1 MRYIFKWELTTNC
14 TYNCPFCAL
23 HGIEQFSTND
33 IYDKVLSFVQELAK
47 DENIDYIK
55 IILFGGECTIHPAF
69 LDIVRELVKID
80 KIKLTLFTN
89 LSSDIQLYIDFCNI
103 VKDKISEF
111 LITYHE
117 EFADIP
123 IFKNKLK
130 TILDNY
136 NYIDL
141 ELFCMVGR
149 NHKTE
154 NELTDI
160 FRDLL
165 NYPMFTLLFAPI
177 CGENYK
183 IENDNKLEKT
193 YRLKN
198 NNNKRYNKFC
208 TNYYEIESF
217 INSKGILFPCQMVQ
231 KYWSIDIPK
240 SDNPVRTFNALK
252 KLKIKCSQ
260 LQCCGNM
267 PKEDLNKNN
276 GIRYIHE

>member
-1 MRYIFKWELTTNC
+1 MKYVFKYELTTNC

-23 HGIEQFSTND
+23 HGTEQFSTNE
-33 IYDKVLSFVQELAK
+33 IYDKVLDFIRQLSI
-47 DENIDYIK
+47 DESTESIK

-69 LDIVRELVKID
+69 LYITEELLKID
-80 KIKLTLFTN
+80 KVKICIFTN
-89 LSSDIQLYIDFCNI
+89 LSADLQLYLDFCDI
-103 VKDKISEF
+103 VKDKMTEF
-111 LITYHE
+111 LVTYHE

-123 IFKNKLK
+123 VFKNKIK
-130 TILDNY
+130 GILDKY
-136 NYIDL
+136 NIEL

-149 NHKTE
+149 HHKTE
-154 NELTDI
+154 NELTNI
-160 FRDLL
+160 FKELL
-165 NYPMFTLLFAPI
+165 DYPKFKILFAPI

-198 NNNKRYNKFC
+198 NNNKRYNRFC

-231 KYWSIDIPK
+231 TYWSINIPK
-240 SDNPVRTFNALK
+240 SNNPLQTFNALK

-260 LQCCGNM
+260 TQCCGNM

-276 GIRYIHE
+276 GIRYIHD